1 MPFYSFE
8 MFLVGII
15 LFSVMIV
22 GGIKIWIKQRKNN
35 LEKSSLKDDSDQQQI
50 SDSNKNYKGLD

>member
-1 MPFYSFE
+1 

-22 GGIKIWIKQRKNN
+22 GGIKIWIKQRQNN
-35 LEKSSLKDDSDQQQI
+35 LEKLSLKDDSAAT
-50 SDSNKNYKGLD
+50 NL

>member
-1 MPFYSFE
+1 MSFYSYE

-22 GGIKIWIKQRKNN
+22 GGIKIWIKQRQNN
-35 LEKSSLKDDSDQQQI
+35 LEKLSLKDDSEPQ
-50 SDSNKNYKGLD
+50 

>member
-15 LFSVMIV
+15 LFSGMMV
-22 GGIKIWIKQRKNN
+22 GGIKIWIKQRQNN
-35 LEKSSLKDDSDQQQI
+35 LEKLSLKDGSEQKQI
-50 SDSNKNYKGLD
+50 SDSGKNYQMHD